1 MTLKL
6 IVGLIQLAS
15 AIMSWLE
22 RARIK
27 AEGKAEAYVEAKE
40 VHDQRVAEAHAA
52 RDDADQLDSLHDPF
66 NRDAPGR
73 H

>member
-1 MTLKL
+1 VILKL

-15 AIMSWLE
+15 AVMSWLE

-40 VHDQRVAEAHAA
+40 VHDRRVVEALAA
-52 RDDADQLDSLHDPF
+52 RDDADALGMHDDPY
-66 NRDAPGR
+66 NRDR

>member
-15 AIMSWLE
+15 AVMSWLE

-40 VHDQRVAEAHAA
+40 VHDQRVAEANAA
-52 RDDADQLDSLHDPF
+52 RDDADALGMHDDPY
-66 NRDAPGR
+66 NRDR